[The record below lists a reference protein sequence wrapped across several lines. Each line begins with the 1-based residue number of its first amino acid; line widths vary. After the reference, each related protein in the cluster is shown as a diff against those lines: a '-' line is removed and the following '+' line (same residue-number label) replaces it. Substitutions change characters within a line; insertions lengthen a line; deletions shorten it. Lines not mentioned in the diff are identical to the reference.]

1 MEIRHQLR
9 ARETGITA
17 THTHSGKR
25 WHAHAVT
32 IAVRRLVW
40 GWFFP
45 GSWSVRTSVEVE
57 LKMPIQTIGRFHT
70 ERIVAAKTHGRFLCE
85 TFSWDERLPC
95 NKLADC
101 DSHSS
106 CEFQEPSIR
115 AQRNVVVKLEKH

>member
-1 MEIRHQLR
+1 
-9 ARETGITA
+9 
-17 THTHSGKR
+17 
-25 WHAHAVT
+25 
-32 IAVRRLVW
+32 
-40 GWFFP
+40 
-45 GSWSVRTSVEVE
+45 VRTSVEVE